1 MSGTIR
7 PLRHE
12 DRAPLEEILR
22 ATGVFSDEE
31 VGIALELIDIV
42 LNRPE
47 QKDYIINV
55 CDDGEVLGYYC
66 VGPTPATEGTFDMY
80 WIAVKP
86 SVHGKGVGGK
96 LNEHAEQ
103 LIRSHR
109 GRLIV
114 VETSSQPKYEKTRK
128 FYSTHGYIQL
138 SRIRDYYRVGDDLVV
153 FGKYIS
159 KN

>member
-1 MSGTIR
+1 
-7 PLRHE
+7 
-12 DRAPLEEILR
+12 
-22 ATGVFSDEE
+22 
-31 VGIALELIDIV
+31 
-42 LNRPE
+42 
-47 QKDYIINV
+47 
-55 CDDGEVLGYYC
+55 
-66 VGPTPATEGTFDMY
+66 MY

-86 SVHGKGVGGK
+86 SAHGKGVGGK

-103 LIRSHR
+103 LIRSHG